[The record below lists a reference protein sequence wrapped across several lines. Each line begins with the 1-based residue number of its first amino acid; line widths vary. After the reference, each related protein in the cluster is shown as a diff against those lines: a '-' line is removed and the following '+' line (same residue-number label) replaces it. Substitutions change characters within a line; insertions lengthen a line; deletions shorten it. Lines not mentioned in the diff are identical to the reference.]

1 MKLLQ
6 ARCIARTE
14 EVGVEGCFN
23 DFSDT
28 ISGRLIGP
36 LSRDFLSSEGAKASR
51 YSRTKSLPV
60 GSWGGIPKRRPWEPI
75 FKPREA

>member
-36 LSRDFLSSEGAKASR
+36 LSRDFLSSEGAKVS
-51 YSRTKSLPV
+51 K
-60 GSWGGIPKRRPWEPI
+60 
-75 FKPREA
+75 